1 MAKLPFMPL
10 YVADYQAD
18 TRCLSLATRGA
29 WMDML
34 CVLWKS
40 PTRGKRSLSLEGWA
54 GEIGKPH
61 AEVSAALAELDRCG
75 VGKISYQT
83 LEEHYTIIRV
93 ESGRMLR
100 DEAQRK
106 RKANN
111 KNNQRVREMSP
122 GMSPSQS
129 PRCHRNV
136 TAMSPGDSIFHTS
149 YSISHTKKEREER
162 KKEKTVGEGRA
173 LARPPKSEACWLAY
187 RQAYAEVWKVEPV
200 RNSRVNADLCH
211 LVDRLGADVA
221 PLVAGFYP
229 THQRPLYVTA
239 RHPTNLLVRDA
250 EALRTDFLTGQTT
263 ATEPPVAR
271 SVVELIR

>member
-10 YVADYQAD
+10 YVADYLGD

-29 WMDML
+29 WMDIL
-34 CVLWKS
+34 CTLWKS

-61 AEVSAALAELDRCG
+61 AEVSAAFAELVRCQ
-75 VGKISYQT
+75 VGKISFKTLTT

-100 DEAQRK
+100 DETRRK
-106 RKANN
+106 RKA
-111 KNNQRVREMSP
+111 KNQQDQRHRQMSP
-122 GMSPSQS
+122 P
-129 PRCHRNV
+129 CHRDV
-136 TAMSPGDSIFHTS
+136 TASVTGMSPGDSISHIS
-149 YSISHTKKEREER
+149 YSISHKEKEREER

-173 LARPPKSEACWLAY
+173 LARPPKSEACWQAY

-200 RNSRVNADLCH
+200 RNSRVNADLCR
-211 LVDRLGADVA
+211 LVDRLGAAVA

-250 EALRTDFLTGQTT
+250 EALRTDYLTGQTT
-263 ATEPPVAR
+263 ANAPQVAR
-271 SVVELIR
+271 SMVELIG